1 MTMMMK
7 KKTINLAIQVLPT
20 SSKKHP
26 YAIVDEAIAVI
37 KEAGIPYIVC
47 PFETV
52 IEAPYDEAMDIAK
65 KVQEA
70 CYEAGAEADALPL
83 SYSRMIECK
92 NTNYLNM
99 LSFVSPEI
107 NQYPISQNVLI
118 CLRK

>member
-1 MTMMMK
+1 MSGK
-7 KKTINLAIQVLPT
+7 RGSNPRPSAL
-20 SSKKHP
+20 
-26 YAIVDEAIAVI
+26 
-37 KEAGIPYIVC
+37 
-47 PFETV
+47 
-52 IEAPYDEAMDIAK
+52 
-65 KVQEA
+65 
-70 CYEAGAEADALPL
+70 EADALPL